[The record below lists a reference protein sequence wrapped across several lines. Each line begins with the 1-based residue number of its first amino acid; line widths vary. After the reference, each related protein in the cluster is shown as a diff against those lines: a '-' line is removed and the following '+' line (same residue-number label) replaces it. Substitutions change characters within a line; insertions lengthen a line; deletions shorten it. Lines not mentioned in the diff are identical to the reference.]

1 MSSHRKRQQNTLF
14 TKCAILWVTKPSS
27 KELYTKL
34 VMLKLTYISLS
45 DFVSVTRNFK
55 HGTLTNVD
63 VYEERQD
70 VTIMEAVW
78 SRTCRNNSIV
88 HYGCKPEISALD
100 NHVTRFFVHFIYFFI

>member
-14 TKCAILWVTKPSS
+14 IKCAILWVTKPSS

-45 DFVSVTRNFK
+45 DFVSVTRNST

-78 SRTCRNNSIV
+78 SRTCRNNAIV
-88 HYGCKPEISALD
+88 PMDVNQK
-100 NHVTRFFVHFIYFFI
+100 